1 MGLAVLCATAAMV
14 LLLDSWVIPFI
25 FLAGIGITILY
36 NLGSNLFFG
45 EISYI
50 TKALSAVLQLAVTMD
65 YSIFLWHSFEEEQDL
80 QDSKEDAMAA
90 AIRHTIASVI
100 GSSVTTIAGFI
111 ALVLHELY
119 LGKGSGNCHGK
130 GRPAGRHRMRHHP
143 ACPDPD
149 L

>member
-50 TKALSAVLQLAVTMD
+50 TKALAAVLQLAVTMD

-90 AIRHTIASVI
+90 AIRHTIASRHRKLCHHHSRI
-100 GSSVTTIAGFI
+100 YRS
-111 ALVLHELY
+111 VLHELY
-119 LGKGSGNCHGK
+119 LGKGSGNRHGK
-130 GRPAGRHRMRHHP
+130 GASCWALSDASPFCLP
-143 ACPDPD
+143 
-149 L
+149 